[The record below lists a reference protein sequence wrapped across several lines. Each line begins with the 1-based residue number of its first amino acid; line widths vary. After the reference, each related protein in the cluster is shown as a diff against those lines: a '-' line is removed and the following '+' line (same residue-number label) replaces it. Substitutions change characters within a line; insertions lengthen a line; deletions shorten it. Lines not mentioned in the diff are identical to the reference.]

1 MIDMTKK
8 DILPA
13 GSAYAKQLAD
23 TIVLKKS
30 AGGADASYEEDLLKK
45 ISSLTGC
52 IYSKVQQ
59 LEKDVVNAKA
69 ISDTSELA
77 LYYRNTV
84 FAAMNELRA
93 NVDELEGY
101 VPKSQWPLPSY
112 GDLLFSVR

>member
-1 MIDMTKK
+1 M
-8 DILPA
+8 
-13 GSAYAKQLAD
+13 
-23 TIVLKKS
+23 
-30 AGGADASYEEDLLKK
+30 
-45 ISSLTGC
+45 
-52 IYSKVQQ
+52 
-59 LEKDVVNAKA
+59 NAKS

>member
-1 MIDMTKK
+1 MQNQFPI
-8 DILPA
+8 
-13 GSAYAKQLAD
+13 Q
-23 TIVLKKS
+23 
-30 AGGADASYEEDLLKK
+30 
-45 ISSLTGC
+45 
-52 IYSKVQQ
+52 
-59 LEKDVVNAKA
+59 
-69 ISDTSELA
+69 A